1 MMKMSFFGGMI
12 MLHFLLFVITFLIV
26 FLVFKVVLED
36 GLKRDIKNVKEVETA
51 KKLFNL
57 DEEKIDKKEL
67 LTGVAI
73 INAFIVATTFIVVD
87 IIGLDKIYWFIA
99 ALAVILVL
107 IVVCY
112 FIYGKIL
119 YWKWGKDKDDKKL

>member
-1 MMKMSFFGGMI
+1 MPNIKSAKKRV
-12 MLHFLLFVITFLIV
+12 LTSAKKEVNNN
-26 FLVFKVVLED
+26 LVEARTKTSV
-36 GLKRDIKNVKEVETA
+36 KKYVKEVETA

-119 YWKWGKDKDDKKL
+119 YWKWGKDKKNKKL

>member
-1 MMKMSFFGGMI
+1 

-36 GLKRDIKNVKEVETA
+36 GLKRDVKNVKEVETA

-87 IIGLDKIYWFIA
+87 MIGLDKIYWFIA